1 MNAEKY
7 WSMMHRLNQGRVNAK
22 QLRKQLG
29 DEEE

>member
-1 MNAEKY
+1 MNPDYY
-7 WSMMHRLNQGRVNAK
+7 WSLMHRLNAEMNVR